1 MKKIE
6 ISVDQAL
13 LDWLDATKKTT
24 VEQRVLD
31 LLNSNLP
38 QDQDQESVDEIFEAF
53 QGKIKNIPLNFEF
66 EVSQAFGLT
75 DWEKFSKS
83 MRIKIGRRV
92 RADCEI
98 IGLEFVETTASRH
111 AVYRRKK

>member
-6 ISVDQAL
+6 ITLDRAL
-13 LDWLDATKKTT
+13 FDWLDSTKKTT

-38 QDQDQESVDEIFEAF
+38 QDQESIDEIFEAF
-53 QGKIKNIPLNFEF
+53 QRKIKNIPLGLEF
-66 EVSQAFGLT
+66 EVSQVFGST
-75 DWEKFSKS
+75 DWSRLSKR
-83 MRIKIGRRV
+83 MRIILGRRV
-92 RADCEI
+92 RADCQI
-98 IGLEFVETTASRH
+98 IGLEFVEITKSRH

>member
-6 ISVDQAL
+6 VSVDQVL
-13 LDWLDATKKTT
+13 FEWLESTKKTT
-24 VEQRVLD
+24 VEQRVID

-38 QDQDQESVDEIFEAF
+38 KDQESVDEIFEAF

-66 EVSQAFGLT
+66 EVSQAFGLA

-83 MRIKIGRRV
+83 IRIKIGRRV

-111 AVYRRKK
+111 AVYRRKN